1 MTRIRSGKKEK
12 SAEGAIAWGGSICM
26 ERKRNGK
33 RSMDGKELAF
43 RAIEK
48 ETDAGSKV
56 LEEMQNSRKGLIGAG
71 NENSV
76 INAFHVSERM

>member
-1 MTRIRSGKKEK
+1 
-12 SAEGAIAWGGSICM
+12 M

-33 RSMDGKELAF
+33 RSMDGKELTF

-56 LEEMQNSRKGLIGAG
+56 LEEMENSRKGLIGAG

-76 INAFHVSERM
+76 ISAFHVSEKM